1 LENLESNGRKPVIV
15 FVVGR
20 QRVGKT
26 VFLNVLAQYA
36 REHGAD
42 FEIWD
47 ADISNASNNLSA
59 LHPGAKSPPSSNP
72 EQAKA
77 WLERQINHLM
87 EDRVD
92 VMVDVGGGET
102 ALTRV
107 IAELPLADSL
117 EEQGIRVVV
126 VHMVGPDTADLD
138 YLDRFEDGGLF
149 AAPATLIV
157 QNAGLVMTPGI
168 DQAFA
173 SIYDHRTVG
182 RVRERGGIVVQMPRL
197 ICMNEV
203 TKRRLGFV
211 EAYEGKKG
219 ADGTAV
225 AFLDR
230 VRVRNWWTKEV
241 PGALFAEVPTTWFP
255 GFPETAA
262 ATE

>member
-1 LENLESNGRKPVIV
+1 MNRLTCGCYSIPRVNETRRDRGVSVMSVLKATSDPFKGIWLIASRAGARTGGVIPPTKSTERGESILENLESNGRKPVIV

-59 LHPGAKSPPSSNP
+59 LHPGAKSPPSSDP

-126 VHMVGPDTADLD
+126 VHMVGPDAADLD

-157 QNAGLVMTPGI
+157 QNAGLVMTPG
-168 DQAFA
+168 
-173 SIYDHRTVG
+173 STRLS
-182 RVRERGGIVVQMPRL
+182 PRS
-197 ICMNEV
+197 
-203 TKRRLGFV
+203 TTTGRLG
-211 EAYEGKKG
+211 ACGS
-219 ADGTAV
+219 
-225 AFLDR
+225 
-230 VRVRNWWTKEV
+230 
-241 PGALFAEVPTTWFP
+241 
-255 GFPETAA
+255 AA
-262 ATE
+262 GSWCKCRG